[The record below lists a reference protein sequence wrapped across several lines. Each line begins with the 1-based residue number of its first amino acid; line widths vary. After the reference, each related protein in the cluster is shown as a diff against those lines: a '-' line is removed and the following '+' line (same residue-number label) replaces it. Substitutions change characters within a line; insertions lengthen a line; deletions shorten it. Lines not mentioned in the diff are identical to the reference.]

1 MAGMLARIQQIGGGV
16 TDPQA
21 LKGKFYLPV
30 LLEDT
35 GLTTAGAHTDYTSV
49 GAGDFSQRGSGPKLP
64 TMTLNTVTLDA
75 VPDWY
80 VQPGVA
86 LNHEEMKEALEKI
99 NDARTPFD
107 LLLTIPST
115 QRVFHHMYATMR
127 SLQQT
132 MKGREADSWYWVIQV
147 ERWRN
152 AQVGR
157 ATTGK
162 SSRKRAGRAPVV
174 IRQWA
179 QKTSA

>member
-1 MAGMLARIQQIGGGV
+1 MAGMLARFQALGGGV
-16 TDPQA
+16 TDTHA

-35 GLTTAGAHTDYTSV
+35 GLTTEGSHTDYTSV
-49 GAGDFSQRGSGPKLP
+49 GAGDFSQKGSGPKLS

-75 VPDWY
+75 TPDWY

-86 LNHEEMKEALEKI
+86 LTHEEMKAALEAI
-99 NDARTPFD
+99 NNARTPFD
-107 LLLTIPST
+107 LLLTIPSR
-115 QRVFHHMYATMR
+115 QSVFHHMHATMR

-132 MKGREADSWYWVIQV
+132 MKGKEADSWYWIIQV
-147 ERWRN
+147 AQWRS
-152 AQVGR
+152 ARAGR

-162 SSRKRAGRAPVV
+162 SSRKRNGRLPVV
-174 IRQWA
+174 VRQFA